1 MKRIS
6 SKSKWSQYLSA
17 LQHNSQKYRRGFTL
31 ISAFS
36 VRRAGP
42 ALPDMRAQPQKGFTL
57 IELLITIAVFSI
69 LAVVGTDLFTSFLQG
84 TNKAQVLAE
93 VKQNGQLALEKAE
106 RYIRSS
112 TNVVLSGTNEI
123 NLTQRSGGDVT
134 VRFVDGCRPP
144 GCGGPK
150 TNGKIETV
158 TSGTTQ
164 DLTNTDTVNG
174 IDVISATFSVTSS
187 GGPQIVQIKLTLS
200 QAVSAPSRKDFVAQV
215 DLETTATTRTY

>member
-1 MKRIS
+1 MRKKIKNG
-6 SKSKWSQYLSA
+6 SKAS
-17 LQHNSQKYRRGFTL
+17 
-31 ISAFS
+31 
-36 VRRAGP
+36 
-42 ALPDMRAQPQKGFTL
+42 LPRSTKFKIKNYQRGFTL

-112 TNVVLSGTNEI
+112 TNVVPSGTNEI

-174 IDVISATFSVTSS
+174 VDVISATFSVTSS